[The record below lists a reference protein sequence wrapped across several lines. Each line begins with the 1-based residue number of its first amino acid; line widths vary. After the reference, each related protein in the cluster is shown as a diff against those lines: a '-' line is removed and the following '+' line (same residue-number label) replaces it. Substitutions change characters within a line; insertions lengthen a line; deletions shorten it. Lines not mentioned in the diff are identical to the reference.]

1 MISEN
6 HSLTS
11 ENWTRSLT
19 RSSLLRTFLVYI
31 FTDWPWAT
39 AKYINCVEQRHIRRR
54 VTCSKFC
61 DKLLHFVI
69 TFVFI
74 ISRLLPIG
82 IGYVAQLMTCFRR
95 DYPNFTW
102 EHTEITNAT
111 NHTILQYCRLKCD
124 VNKEFVTGLLIPDA
138 ILVSLAI
145 WVYCGLKLGYSF
157 WQRLGCKGLKAVL
170 KADTSKSLN
179 KLVKEIKSE
188 LPRKSLIKVY
198 TVVPVGY
205 IVLSQLL
212 SIYYLFAFG
221 VTRKD
226 VVIQSPLA
234 SSIYE
239 TQNQQRD
246 LKVIIII
253 FSFVGFIAF
262 DLLYVRVIMRYA
274 YRSQLFI
281 YYLQSIKRQINQD
294 QENQETL
301 ISQENINKIYKF
313 VKHLNASSA
322 TTGFV
327 ILITGFA
334 ATSCVINLL
343 NTTSCPIHPLDKG
356 GNTHFNSMQLMQDI
370 AVALRLILWTFLMLF
385 PFHKA
390 AEVNT
395 VLRKLSLFM
404 CTPPHHVCGN
414 HYQRLHY
421 ITLKAR
427 LIGIPVHPWLP
438 YMVVFLLLLTIM
450 IGSNISLYE
459 HLL

>member
-1 MISEN
+1 
-6 HSLTS
+6 
-11 ENWTRSLT
+11 
-19 RSSLLRTFLVYI
+19 
-31 FTDWPWAT
+31 
-39 AKYINCVEQRHIRRR
+39 
-54 VTCSKFC
+54 
-61 DKLLHFVI
+61 
-69 TFVFI
+69 
-74 ISRLLPIG
+74 
-82 IGYVAQLMTCFRR
+82 MTCFRR
-95 DYPNFTW
+95 DYPNFTSQW
-102 EHTEITNAT
+102 QHSEITNAT
-111 NHTILQYCRLKCD
+111 NYTQYCQLNCD
-124 VNKEFVTGLLIPDA
+124 VNKEFITGLLIPDA

-145 WVYCGLKLGYSF
+145 WVYCGLKLGYPF
-157 WQRLGCKGLKAVL
+157 CQRLGCKGLKAVL

-198 TVVPVGY
+198 TVIPVVY
-205 IVLSQLL
+205 IVSSQVL
-212 SIYYLFAFG
+212 SIFYLFAFG
-221 VTRKD
+221 VTRKN
-226 VVIQSPLA
+226 VFIQSPLA
-234 SSIYE
+234 SSVYE
-239 TQNQQRD
+239 TLNQQRD
-246 LKVIIII
+246 LKVIILIS
-253 FSFVGFIAF
+253 SFVGFIAF

-294 QENQETL
+294 QENQETI
-301 ISQENINKIYKF
+301 ISQEDINKIYKF
-313 VKHLNASSA
+313 LKQLNASSA

-334 ATSCVINLL
+334 AISCVINLF
-343 NTTSCPIHPLDKG
+343 NATNCPIHPLDKE

-370 AVALRLILWTFLMLF
+370 AVALRLILWTFLTLF

-404 CTPPHHVCGN
+404 CTLPHHTCGN